1 MKTVLIPIPQID
13 FDPTEVSVPW
23 KVLKENG
30 YKIVFATP
38 SGASGEADFR
48 MVTGKGLG
56 ILSPVLKAKSDD
68 VLLYREL
75 EKSNEFLNPKKYE
88 SVKLDSFD
96 VLLLPGGHAKGM
108 RIYLESESLQ
118 NLVGNTFAEGKPVA
132 AICHGVLLAARSKN
146 PKTKKSSLYG
156 LKTTGLLKSQELLA
170 WNLTRAWLG
179 DYYRT
184 YPTPLQDEVISF
196 LEYNTD
202 FQEGPMPIARD
213 SFSNIKPGFS
223 VLDKSYLSAR
233 WPGDAHK
240 FALELPEFFG

>member
-23 KVLKENG
+23 KTLSQKG

-38 SGASGEADFR
+38 SGTPGEADFR

-56 ILSPVLKAKSDD
+56 ILSPVLKARKED
-68 VLLYREL
+68 VEFYREL
-75 EKSNEFLNPKKYE
+75 EKSNEFLSPKKYE
-88 SVKLDSFD
+88 SIKPDSFD

-108 RIYLESESLQ
+108 RTYLESESLQ
-118 NLVGNTFAEGKPVA
+118 GLVGKTFAEGKPIA

-146 PKTKKSSLYG
+146 PKTKKSSLSGYR
-156 LKTTGLLKSQELLA
+156 TTGLLRSQELLA

-196 LEYNTD
+196 LASSSD
-202 FQEGPMPIARD
+202 FEEGPMPVSRD
-213 SFSNIKPGFS
+213 TSNNFKPGFT
-223 VLDKSYLSAR
+223 VLDKNYLSAR

-240 FALELPEFFG
+240 FANELPLFFG

>member
-23 KVLKENG
+23 KILKDHG
-30 YKIVFATP
+30 YKIQFSTP
-38 SGASGEADFR
+38 TGTPGSADPL

-56 ILSPVLKAKSDD
+56 ILSPVLRARNED
-68 VLLYREL
+68 VAVYREL
-75 EKSNEFLNPKKYE
+75 EKSNEFLTPKKYG
-88 SVKLDSFD
+88 SVKPDSFD

-108 RIYLESESLQ
+108 RTYLESEELQ
-118 NLVGNTFAEGKPVA
+118 ALVGKTFADKKPVA

-146 PKTKKSSLYG
+146 PKTGKSSLSG
-156 LKTTGLLKSQELLA
+156 KETTGLLKSQELLA

-184 YPTPLQDEVISF
+184 YPTPLQDEVQS
-196 LEYNTD
+196 LLDSPDD
-202 FQEGPMPIARD
+202 FIEGPLPVSRD
-213 SFSNIKPGFS
+213 SFSNIKPGFTLRS
-223 VLDKSYLSAR
+223 ENYLSAR

-240 FALELPEFFG
+240 FGQELPQFFG